1 MRQTTY
7 PSNITNLRPQSR
19 STMAQMAMAQP
30 FNTHPGIGGHAGVAH
45 GGQPMVHGHP
55 SHQGVPGGQQPGVS
69 MGQQIHPGITGPGG
83 PQVSQ
88 AGPMMGGMMQGGGP
102 PNVSGVGPSQHALSH
117 LNPHQG
123 QLYAQQ
129 HQQQQM
135 QHVCKLHIPFRH
147 AIMTCTLLLNHH
159 DRLNDSDSASGAVLS
174 VLKQQAYL
182 HLSSTST

>member
-1 MRQTTY
+1 
-7 PSNITNLRPQSR
+7 
-19 STMAQMAMAQP
+19 
-30 FNTHPGIGGHAGVAH
+30 
-45 GGQPMVHGHP
+45 
-55 SHQGVPGGQQPGVS
+55 

-147 AIMTCTLLLNHH
+147 ATMTCTLLLDHH
-159 DRLNDSDSASGAVLS
+159 YRLNNTGSASGAVWS

-182 HLSSTST
+182 HLSFTST

>member
-1 MRQTTY
+1 MRRFATFPRTKTSLQY
-7 PSNITNLRPQSR
+7 HKFASALKL
-19 STMAQMAMAQP
+19 TMAQMAMAQP
-30 FNTHPGIGGHAGVAH
+30 FNTHPGMGGHAGVAH

-69 MGQQIHPGITGPGG
+69 MGQQLHQGMTGPGG
-83 PQVSQ
+83 PQASQ

-129 HQQQQM
+129 QQQQQM
-135 QHVCKLHIPFRH
+135 QHACKLCYLFMSIALPCNLFSD
-147 AIMTCTLLLNHH
+147 NHH
-159 DRLNDSDSASGAVLS
+159 RLSNTNSIGGTVSWLS
-174 VLKQQAYL
+174 KQC
-182 HLSSTST
+182 

>member
-1 MRQTTY
+1 
-7 PSNITNLRPQSR
+7 
-19 STMAQMAMAQP
+19 MAMAQP

-159 DRLNDSDSASGAVLS
+159 DRLNNTDSASGAVLS